1 MLPSLVRKWLNR
13 PKKSDPRLLSQF
25 FYVDEEV
32 TGIVNELHC
41 MDLRKDPQNYL
52 LLLTQLHN
60 SQERLLGFIE
70 RMLEQCVPT
79 GRQRRDYQLKF
90 PDEIVNENMTTH
102 LLFAAELLVAG
113 TYVEVEEA
121 DGVMLRPLAQELL
134 SSLEDL
140 RHLLREQ
147 SLEDPGMYP
156 ESIQKALLQYDNL
169 CAEFELRYVSL
180 VVSVKTPEEIYKQQE
195 VVVLFCET
203 VSRALQRGYLNQE
216 MIDGCEPELM
226 ISIPRLAI
234 ISGLLIYPDG
244 PLNLQRRPDEMC
256 KLFSPFYG
264 LLQKIR
270 ELLCTLT
277 EKELFSLERVLC
289 SASSED
295 PSVRLSCLSASPDT
309 WKLPSYNG
317 QQSEHGSSTV
327 TRSGNPT
334 PSDRTTWECTA
345 AAPSQWSSNACHP
358 AANSQR
364 TLTAASGGNS
374 TPDSCIITRSH
385 CSDVQGDAVSAE
397 RGNSVHV
404 GSQDVQS
411 PCVTE
416 GRTALPRDLHV
427 RRTSRRSR
435 FQDVRSRYRSD
446 SDMLHRLFVCIAGV
460 ADQLQTNF
468 ASDLRIIL
476 KTVFEIVSS
485 KQQEQ
490 KESEFLFTAA
500 RKTCVT

>member
-234 ISGLLIYPDG
+234 I
-244 PLNLQRRPDEMC
+244 R
-256 KLFSPFYG
+256 
-264 LLQKIR
+264 
-270 ELLCTLT
+270 
-277 EKELFSLERVLC
+277 
-289 SASSED
+289 
-295 PSVRLSCLSASPDT
+295 
-309 WKLPSYNG
+309 
-317 QQSEHGSSTV
+317 GSSMGK
-327 TRSGNPT
+327 R
-334 PSDRTTWECTA
+334 A
-345 AAPSQWSSNACHP
+345 ADLPRRAVELAE
-358 AANSQR
+358 
-364 TLTAASGGNS
+364 ASG
-374 TPDSCIITRSH
+374 
-385 CSDVQGDAVSAE
+385 
-397 RGNSVHV
+397 
-404 GSQDVQS
+404 
-411 PCVTE
+411 
-416 GRTALPRDLHV
+416 
-427 RRTSRRSR
+427 
-435 FQDVRSRYRSD
+435 
-446 SDMLHRLFVCIAGV
+446 
-460 ADQLQTNF
+460 
-468 ASDLRIIL
+468 
-476 KTVFEIVSS
+476 
-485 KQQEQ
+485 
-490 KESEFLFTAA
+490 
-500 RKTCVT
+500 